1 MKVVEELDE
10 GLIQQL
16 SQLYSTTW
24 FTQNRTLDDIKIML
38 KNSYLTLAFVTQ
50 EQLVGFCRVLSD
62 GVYKAFLFD
71 VIVHDDFQSR
81 GFGKQIIHTV
91 MNHHNLRD
99 VGHIELYC
107 PEKVSGFY
115 KKLGFETRSSLLL
128 RYVREK

>member
-1 MKVVEELDE
+1 MRVIEELNE
-10 GLIQQL
+10 ELIQQL
-16 SQLYSTTW
+16 SGLYSTTW
-24 FTQNRTLDDIKIML
+24 FTPNRTINDIKVML
-38 KNSYLTLAFVTQ
+38 QNSYLTLAFVIE

-71 VIVHDDFQSR
+71 VIVHDNYQNR
-81 GFGKQIIHTV
+81 GVGKQIINTV
-91 MNHHNLRD
+91 MNHNTLKD

-128 RYVREK
+128 RYTR

>member
-1 MKVVEELDE
+1 MRVIEELNE
-10 GLIQQL
+10 ELIQQL
-16 SQLYSTTW
+16 SGLYLTTW
-24 FTQNRTLDDIKIML
+24 FTPNRTINDIKVML
-38 KNSYLTLAFVTQ
+38 QNSYLTLAFVIE

-71 VIVHDDFQSR
+71 VIVHDNYQNR
-81 GFGKQIIHTV
+81 GVGKQIVNTV
-91 MNHHNLRD
+91 MNHNTLKD

-128 RYVREK
+128 RYTR

>member
-1 MKVVEELDE
+1 MRVIEELNE
-10 GLIQQL
+10 ELIQQL
-16 SQLYSTTW
+16 SGLYLTTW
-24 FTQNRTLDDIKIML
+24 FTPNRTINDIKVML
-38 KNSYLTLAFVTQ
+38 QNSYLTLAFVIE

-71 VIVHDDFQSR
+71 VIVHDNYQNR
-81 GFGKQIIHTV
+81 GVGKQIINTV
-91 MNHHNLRD
+91 MNHNTLKD

-128 RYVREK
+128 RYTR